1 MGLELPPALAG
12 DDNEVEANSEGV
24 MKVLRVTGGVAVGAV
39 AVGAG
44 LWLKDKL
51 TSAAGADE
59 QTNLGIRVA

>member
-1 MGLELPPALAG
+1 MGVELPPAIAG
-12 DDNEVEANSEGV
+12 DDNEVEASSEGV
-24 MKVLRVTGGVAVGAV
+24 MKVLRITGGVAVAGI

-44 LWLKDKL
+44 LWLKDRL